1 MLQRF
6 KCYQPPI
13 SNDPSMS
20 QQQSLKHT
28 TILELKKLRK
38 PPKYTFLQTLAQLGM
53 FLIFG
58 IVKAVA
64 SLSYCLIAGSF
75 LAVLVTVWKA
85 VGAPESWRIPI
96 KRLWAATARILLFLL
111 GFYKINFHGQP
122 DSDSRFLISNHT
134 CFFDGWLFLPLL
146 PRPLDK
152 KELLNIPFI
161 KEMWEVFDGICVD
174 RTKSCGMTKVLVAN
188 ASNSN
193 QPMIQMFP
201 EGATTN
207 GDYMLRFHLG
217 AFLSDLPLQPVA
229 IRYTLW
235 GTSKKIAH
243 LSWFHNYP
251 RQWLA
256 FLSIPMITVDIY
268 FLETVSLKI
277 TQQNEPRRFA
287 DEVSVTIANFLGVPV
302 LDLTSSA
309 IYKQNV
315 IKKND

>member
-1 MLQRF
+1 MLSL

-13 SNDPSMS
+13 SNDPNMS
-20 QQQSLKHT
+20 QQQSLTHT
-28 TILELKKLRK
+28 TIAELKKLRK
-38 PPKYTFLQTLAQLGM
+38 PPKYTLPQTLLQLFM
-53 FLIFG
+53 FLVFG
-58 IVKAVA
+58 VVKGIA
-64 SLSYCLIAGSF
+64 SLTYCVIAGSF
-75 LAVLVTVWKA
+75 LAVLVTIWKT
-85 VGAPESWRIPI
+85 VGAPESWRRPI
-96 KRLWAATARILLFLL
+96 KLLWAAMARILLFLL
-111 GFYKINFHGQP
+111 GFFKIKYHGQP

-152 KELLNIPFI
+152 KELLDIPFF
-161 KEMWEVFDGICVD
+161 KEMWQVFDGISVD
-174 RTKSCGMTKVLVAN
+174 RTKSCGMTKILVEN
-188 ASNSN
+188 AADSN

-277 TQQNEPRRFA
+277 TQEHEPRKFA
-287 DEVSVTIANFLGVPV
+287 DEVSLIIGNFLGVPV

-309 IYKQNV
+309 IYKRDYL
-315 IKKND
+315 KKKD